1 MPPGHLCELSLIK
14 CFCANANRKKM
25 LWHVKTVVQVTDHK
39 RFANNVNMFQMFS
52 YGGKVISLTFFALCA
67 VNFIGKR
74 IPRPMKDP
82 LVGKNLQQTLDFK
95 RDSIEFDPFTGE
107 RELIYFSTYL
117 YLQYET

>member
-74 IPRPMKDP
+74 VLQIVNFSHVGNGLLTQNMDVPFEKDA
-82 LVGKNLQQTLDFK
+82 
-95 RDSIEFDPFTGE
+95 SIEFDPFTGKHD
-107 RELIYFSTYL
+107 
-117 YLQYET
+117 